1 MQGLRGD
8 RRTRFYIF
16 SQGLTGW
23 HLQGAALGWDGTKAE
38 SEASQG
44 SPSSSASKPGSHL
57 GGTHPLTVVSFV
69 CQLSPLGG
77 FHEHRGGTWP

>member
-23 HLQGAALGWDGTKAE
+23 HLQGAALGWDGTKAG

-57 GGTHPLTVVSFV
+57 GGDP
-69 CQLSPLGG
+69 SPHCRLLRLPTQSIGG
-77 FHEHRGGTWP
+77 LP